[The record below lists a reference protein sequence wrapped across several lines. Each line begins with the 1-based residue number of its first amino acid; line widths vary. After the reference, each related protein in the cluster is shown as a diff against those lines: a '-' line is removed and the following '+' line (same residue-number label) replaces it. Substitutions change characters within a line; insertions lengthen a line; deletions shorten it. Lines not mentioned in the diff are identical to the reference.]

1 MKLKFVIPLKY
12 LSNFWRILNISLIN
26 CEVELISAWS
36 KNCILADMTVNALVN
51 PATVA
56 STELEFKITDT
67 KLYDPAV
74 SLSKEKDIKLLEQ
87 LKSRFKRTIKW
98 NKYRSQM
105 TIPPKNNNLIYLID
119 PTFTNVNRL
128 FVLIFARNNLGDD
141 KRDSVSNYYV

>member
-56 STELEFKITDT
+56 STELEFKITRY
-67 KLYDPAV
+67 KV
-74 SLSKEKDIKLLEQ
+74 I
-87 LKSRFKRTIKW
+87 
-98 NKYRSQM
+98 
-105 TIPPKNNNLIYLID
+105 
-119 PTFTNVNRL
+119 
-128 FVLIFARNNLGDD
+128 
-141 KRDSVSNYYV
+141 